1 MMSGKKKGKSR
12 EDNSKERKIMQ
23 LFAAFIM
30 CAIFIYGVFFAEKA
44 GPMVLSFLFA
54 AFCWCLF
61 SAARGS
67 RFIRAALYLCMI
79 MYLILLFELTL
90 FNYYYRSEMTSIFYV
105 PKEER
110 ISFIKQYVN
119 LKPFYMIKLF
129 WTGYQNGSVTLKT
142 MLRNIFGN
150 VAAFMPF
157 GFFIGVL
164 RPDTKNKRFL
174 VILVLLVTL
183 IETLQLIMMA
193 GTFDIDD
200 FLLNIPPA
208 YVMFLIMKTRA
219 GRSLADRLFYSGAAG
234 KTKDGSQ

>member
-1 MMSGKKKGKSR
+1 MMHGRKKAGSR
-12 EDNSKERKIMQ
+12 ENNIKERKIMK
-23 LFAAFIM
+23 LIAAAFM
-30 CAIFIYGVFFAEKA
+30 GAVFIYGVFFAEKA

-54 AFCWCLF
+54 AFCWCLC
-61 SAARGS
+61 SAVRGS
-67 RFIRAALYLCMI
+67 RFIRAALYLCII

-90 FNYYYRSEMTSIFYV
+90 FNYYYRSEMTSIFSV

-110 ISFIKQYVN
+110 MRFIRQYVN

-129 WTGYQNGSVTLKT
+129 WTGYKNGSVSLKM

-157 GFFIGVL
+157 GFLIGAL
-164 RPDTKNKRFL
+164 RPEMRRKRFL
-174 VILVLLVTL
+174 VSLVLLVTS
-183 IETLQLIMMA
+183 IETLQLVMMA

-208 YVMFLIMKTRA
+208 YVTFHIMKTRT
-219 GRSLADRLFYSGAAG
+219 GRSLADKLLYGEKAG
-234 KTKDGSQ
+234 NTKDGR